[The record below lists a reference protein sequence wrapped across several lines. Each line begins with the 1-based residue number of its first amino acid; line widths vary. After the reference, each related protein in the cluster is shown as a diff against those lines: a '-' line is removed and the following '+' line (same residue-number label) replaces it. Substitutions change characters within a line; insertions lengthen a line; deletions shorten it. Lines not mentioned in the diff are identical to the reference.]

1 MTFLWDWAQSDAFVM
16 VSAVVM
22 VLLLAALIAGVWHTR
37 EE

>member
-1 MTFLWDWAQSDAFVM
+1 MKFLLDWAQSDPFVM
-16 VSAVVM
+16 VGAAVM